1 MKGFIQISFVS
12 LIPIAMMMYVLFNG
26 YPSLSNSILVSGL
39 YIAIL
44 LLLFRK
50 EI

>member
-1 MKGFIQISFVS
+1 MKGFIQVSFMS
-12 LIPIAMMMYVLFNG
+12 LIPLMMMYVLFNG
-26 YPSLSNSILVSGL
+26 YPSLTNSILITGSYV
-39 YIAIL
+39 AIL